1 MQIMAIFYSIIY
13 IQYGAYTHHI
23 IIGHSCVEY
32 KEEVFVMIVYDR
44 LWITLKKKNISQY
57 ALTPVYN
64 FINDRL
70 VDESA
75 VLRSLS

>member
-1 MQIMAIFYSIIY
+1 M
-13 IQYGAYTHHI
+13 HI
-23 IIGHSCVEY
+23 GVILYE
-32 KEEVFVMIVYDR
+32 
-44 LWITLKKKNISQY
+44 
-57 ALTPVYN
+57 TPVYN